1 MPPVGWKRANGVS
14 AAALELSR
22 FVESGS
28 VRLTRRLITF
38 TALSLRS
45 QTRLGHQRWAIGVP
59 ARTAKG
65 FLIPGVQQSKCRD
78 IKEMSCPFARESSL
92 ATSMVQRNIRRFGKN
107 SPKPCRHPKNKPA
120 TDPPVRRTNGRFV
133 GNLS

>member
-1 MPPVGWKRANGVS
+1 MPPVGWKRANGVP

-78 IKEMSCPFARESSL
+78 IKRDVMSVCARIKPRDEY
-92 ATSMVQRNIRRFGKN
+92 G
-107 SPKPCRHPKNKPA
+107 PKKYPK
-120 TDPPVRRTNGRFV
+120 VRKE
-133 GNLS
+133 LSKTL